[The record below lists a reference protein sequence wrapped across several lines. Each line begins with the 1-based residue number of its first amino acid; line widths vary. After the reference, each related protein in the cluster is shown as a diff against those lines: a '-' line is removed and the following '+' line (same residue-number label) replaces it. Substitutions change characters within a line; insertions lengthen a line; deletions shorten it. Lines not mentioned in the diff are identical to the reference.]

1 MWNAMSAAKKSLTV
15 LLAIIGIL
23 GIVAG
28 VLYVSLPA
36 KSLPSFFPD
45 HSAHTHLHATK
56 HGIAAIVVGAVF
68 LIVAVILVYSSHGAD
83 E

>member
-1 MWNAMSAAKKSLTV
+1 MSAAKKSLTV

-28 VLYVSLPA
+28 IIYVALPA

-56 HGIAAIVVGAVF
+56 HGIAALVVGAAL
-68 LIVAVILVYSSHGAD
+68 LIVAVALISTSRSAD
-83 E
+83 T

>member
-1 MWNAMSAAKKSLTV
+1 MTAAKKSLV
-15 LLAIIGIL
+15 VVLAIIGIL

-28 VLYVSLPA
+28 VIYVALPA

-56 HGIAAIVVGAVF
+56 HGIAALVVGAVL
-68 LIVAVILVYSSHGAD
+68 LIVAVALVSTSRSTD
-83 E
+83 T